1 MDING
6 AVVLVTGANRGLGRA
21 FARELVKRGAKVYAG
36 ARNPASVVDEG
47 VIPVQLDVTDDASV
61 EAAAKE
67 LGDVSIVVNNA
78 GVIVPGV
85 GVGVDSIRTEF
96 EVNFFGIVRTTD
108 AFAPILKANGGGAIV
123 NVLSVA
129 SFTGSADWRGYAASK
144 AAAWSLTKSTRD
156 ALQEQ
161 GTNVIAV
168 HAGFIDT
175 DMAASVDAPK
185 ITPEDV
191 VSQVL
196 QAIENGDDE
205 VLADDNTRAVK
216 ASLAS

>member
-1 MDING
+1 MDFNG
-6 AVVLVTGANRGLGRA
+6 AAVLVTGANRGLGRA
-21 FARELVKRGAKVYAG
+21 FAQELARRGAKVYAG

-67 LGDVSIVVNNA
+67 LGDVSIVINNA
-78 GVIVPGV
+78 GVLV
-85 GVGVDSIRTEF
+85 GGADVDSIKAEF

-108 AFAPILKANGGGAIV
+108 AFAPILKANGGGTIV
-123 NVLSVA
+123 NVLSIL
-129 SFTGSADWRGYAASK
+129 SFLGRAGWRGYAASK
-144 AAAWSLTKSTRD
+144 AAGWSLTKSTRE
-156 ALQEQ
+156 ALREQ

-175 DMAASVDAPK
+175 DMAAAQDGPK
-185 ITPEDV
+185 ISPESV

-196 QAIENGDDE
+196 QAIQNGDDE
-205 VLADDNTRAVK
+205 VLADDRTRAVK
-216 ASLAS
+216 AALAS

>member
-1 MDING
+1 MDINR

-21 FARELVKRGAKVYAG
+21 FARELAKRGAKVYAG

-47 VIPVQLDVTDDASV
+47 VVPVQLDVTDDASV

-67 LGDVSIVVNNA
+67 LGDVSIVINNA
-78 GVIVPGV
+78 GVIVPGE
-85 GVGVDSIRTEF
+85 GTDSIRTEF

-129 SFTGSADWRGYAASK
+129 SFIGSAGWRGYAASK

-175 DMAASVDAPK
+175 DMTASIDAPK

-196 QAIENGDDE
+196 QAIQNGDDE

>member
-1 MDING
+1 MDFNG
-6 AVVLVTGANRGLGRA
+6 AAVLVTGANRGLGRA
-21 FARELVKRGAKVYAG
+21 FAQELARRGAKVYAG

-67 LGDVSIVVNNA
+67 LGDVSIVINNA
-78 GVIVPGV
+78 GVLV
-85 GVGVDSIRTEF
+85 GGADVDSIKAEF

-123 NVLSVA
+123 NVLSIL
-129 SFTGSADWRGYAASK
+129 SFLGRAGWRGYAASK
-144 AAAWSLTKSTRD
+144 AAGWSLTKSTRE
-156 ALQEQ
+156 ALREQ

-175 DMAASVDAPK
+175 DMAAAQDGPK
-185 ITPEDV
+185 ISPESV

-196 QAIENGDDE
+196 QAIQNGDDE
-205 VLADDNTRAVK
+205 VLADDRTRAVK
-216 ASLAS
+216 AALAS

>member
-1 MDING
+1 MSFNG
-6 AVVLVTGANRGLGRA
+6 AAVLVTGANRGLGRA
-21 FARELVKRGAKVYAG
+21 FALEFARRGAKVYAG

-61 EAAAKE
+61 AAAAKE

-78 GVIVPGV
+78 GVLIPGE
-85 GVGVDSIRTEF
+85 GVDSIKAEF

-108 AFAPILKANGGGAIV
+108 AFAPVLKANGGGTLV
-123 NVLSVA
+123 NVLSIL
-129 SFTGSADWRGYAASK
+129 SFLGRPAWRGYAASK
-144 AAAWSLTKSTRD
+144 AAAWSLTKSTRE
-156 ALQEQ
+156 ALREQ

-175 DMAASVDAPK
+175 DMAAAQTGPK
-185 ITPEDV
+185 ISPEDV

-196 QAIENGDDE
+196 QAIENGDEE
-205 VLADDNTRAVK
+205 VLADERTRAVK
-216 ASLAS
+216 ASLSS